1 MFDIAL
7 RHEYMPI
14 IDVTGNRDINT
25 PHNTPQTSAST
36 NIKRTSSSTTN
47 IGRNNTR

>member
-7 RHEYMPI
+7 GHEYTPI
-14 IDVTGNRDINT
+14 INITRNMDINT

-36 NIKRTSSSTTN
+36 NNERTNSLITN
-47 IGRNNTR
+47 TGRNNTR